1 MWLGPYSGTIWGGKY
16 SKERRRGTWYTSC
29 TGGVYLLRSF
39 AWRCENI
46 LLLEFVGL
54 ANLRMHRFIADTWEY
69 FFHRFI
75 HMNGFLYRNIH
86 SVHHRIS
93 VPYAFGALYSHPI
106 ETFVVDTLSD
116 FAAMSC
122 ARLTTRQTIFFFTF
136 AALKAVDA

>member
-1 MWLGPYSGTIWGGKY
+1 
-16 SKERRRGTWYTSC
+16 
-29 TGGVYLLRSF
+29 
-39 AWRCENI
+39 
-46 LLLEFVGL
+46 
-54 ANLRMHRFIADTWEY
+54 
-69 FFHRFI
+69 
-75 HMNGFLYRNIH
+75 MNGFLYRNIH

-136 AALKAVDA
+136 AALKAVDDHCGYMFPFDPLQHISGNNSDYHDIHHQVREVSRWQ